1 VFKTF
6 KSFKPVLNESPSRF
20 STSKSIVSFRRIELF
35 ERIERLNLLMESGNL

>member
-20 STSKSIVSFRRIELF
+20 STSKSIVSFRRIE
-35 ERIERLNLLMESGNL
+35 RIERLNLLMESGNL